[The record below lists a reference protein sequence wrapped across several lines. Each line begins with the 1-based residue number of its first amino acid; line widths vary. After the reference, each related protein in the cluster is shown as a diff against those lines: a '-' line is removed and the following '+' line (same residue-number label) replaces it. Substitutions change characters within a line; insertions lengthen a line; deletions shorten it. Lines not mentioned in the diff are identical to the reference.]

1 MFCAAQPA
9 NADQQVVDP
18 VNPAPSIH
26 GYSVGRWEE
35 DTLVVDVKGIL
46 PQVYLAVS
54 EAVGIANNGDMSVE
68 ERYHLIGRAGQ
79 VAWPRCRYPLNRQ
92 TGQKR

>member
-1 MFCAAQPA
+1 MLCAAQPE
-9 NADQQVVDP
+9 NADQKVVDP
-18 VNPAPSIH
+18 VNPDPSFH
-26 GYSVGRWEE
+26 RYSVGHSEG
-35 DTLVVDVKGIL
+35 DTLVFDVKGIL

-54 EAVGIANNGDMSVE
+54 EAVGIPNNGDMSVE